1 MGKLMPFCLANNGNT
16 VYAIA
21 YAYLAGPTA
30 PAASSEPDNI
40 ILVKSN
46 PFDSISTTTSNPL
59 QDVTW
64 TTLSVVNRFTLNQ
77 LRPGYNYGYSCG
89 VNAFDPTHPTNFVF
103 TLHVDLTGL
112 VNNSHRFSLQ
122 FWGEGTSINT
132 TVVNSRLNEDKE
144 IKDFSA
150 NDYWSSAYSSNA
162 ALFPMVLDSGRVNG
176 STEWTQMYLNRTTSA
191 IHFLTTAGHIF
202 PDKPQ
207 TSWMNQVKSPIA
219 ASFSNNT
226 IFVWE
231 TEPRHAII
239 MIPTLS
245 ATPSTADQLALS
257 QPASRSFWRNITLSI
272 PDASVVQAR
281 IAVNGPWVHVL
292 RFEEVL
298 IGKVN
303 FFATYEYE
311 TYSVYLTYV

>member
-1 MGKLMPFCLANNGNT
+1 MGKLMPFCLANDGNS

-30 PAASSEPDNI
+30 PTASAEPDNI

-89 VNAFDPTHPTNFVF
+89 VSAFDPKHPANFVF
-103 TLHVDLTGL
+103 TLHVDLTGP
-112 VNNSHRFSLQ
+112 VSNSLRFSVQ
-122 FWGEGTSINT
+122 FWREGDSTNM
-132 TVVNSRLNEDKE
+132 TVVNSRLNEDKG
-144 IKDFSA
+144 IKDLSA
-150 NDYWSSAYSSNA
+150 NDYWSSAHSSNA
-162 ALFPMVLDSGRVNG
+162 ALFPMALDSRMVNG

-207 TSWMNQVKSPIA
+207 TSWMHQVSC
-219 ASFSNNT
+219 
-226 IFVWE
+226 V
-231 TEPRHAII
+231 AINHELI
-239 MIPTLS
+239 
-245 ATPSTADQLALS
+245 
-257 QPASRSFWRNITLSI
+257 
-272 PDASVVQAR
+272 VQAT
-281 IAVNGPWVHVL
+281 A
-292 RFEEVL
+292 
-298 IGKVN
+298 
-303 FFATYEYE
+303 
-311 TYSVYLTYV
+311 